1 MPLCF
6 IQQNLIKILLVYV
19 GGLQSQEPPIM
30 LPAGN
35 KANAFLQLITLEKQS
50 IIMDWGSSE
59 TGMLRNISLFQIQ
72 IAIFQYFGNT
82 NCNQE

>member
-19 GGLQSQEPPIM
+19 GGWQSQEPPIM

-35 KANAFLQLITLEKQS
+35 KANAFLQLVILEKQS
-50 IIMDWGSSE
+50 IIMD
-59 TGMLRNISLFQIQ
+59 
-72 IAIFQYFGNT
+72 
-82 NCNQE
+82 